1 MWANYIFNKN
11 LFKHMYEHM
20 GNGNENGN
28 ENLKKLRCK
37 NSQNFLSQIN
47 TNLNNCA

>member
-20 GNGNENGN
+20 GNGNEN
-28 ENLKKLRCK
+28 LKKLRCK
-37 NSQNFLSQIN
+37 NSQNFLSQLN